1 MRYRQHTSAIAGR
14 WALTFLLL
22 AIIPGV
28 IFAQTV
34 FSFNVDNLESYTR
47 TGNWVWDIDNAGV
60 PFPPIA
66 DGSALTWNGTS
77 QHFYADMNVGP
88 MATPGHVTNITC
100 AVENTDVAATPAEVS
115 LVFTQPFQLVHFE
128 RINTVNEAL
137 PWNTPGQAGDRR
149 IYGNATGYLA
159 LNGTPK
165 LYVKNLTF
173 VITTPYP
180 SQAQIRS
187 LSPVFAGW
195 LGSIGTGAPQT
206 GYGYGDVDTAMSEV
220 NWAALFAASGY
231 KIDMPMLGIASEMSI
246 AKSWFDFTLNFDLGD
261 PARGSGSGQSFS
273 LPVPANLSFPDQNV
287 LVDLS
292 GGTNP
297 YAGLSTHYFYV
308 NEIPLVPGGA
318 LPGGLNSQAK
328 KYWKIGTTLDTF
340 VADISFTL
348 NQSDFASA
356 KGIADWVVL
365 HKPDGGAW
373 SIYPAMAIS
382 LPNTIKAL
390 GVTEANLN
398 DEFTVASSFDE
409 TLPITLSS
417 FTATVNSQNML
428 TLAWST
434 ASETSMQGYNVYYK
448 PAISNPE
455 MICLTPV
462 LIPAENSSSGSHYS
476 FVADDL
482 TEPGTYYF
490 WLEAISID
498 GSSEFFGPVNATLSA
513 TEVPPLPDRTQMSEA
528 WPNPFRI
535 GQQTN
540 IEVQMKAGESGS
552 VSIYNLLGQ
561 VVKSYSVKSGTQILN
576 WDGLDKRGNF
586 CASGVY
592 FYKLQS
598 PSISQTKK
606 MVIIR

>member
-1 MRYRQHTSAIAGR
+1 MRNRKTTTATAGR
-14 WALTFLLL
+14 WTLALLL
-22 AIIPGV
+22 FAIIPG
-28 IFAQTV
+28 IFFAQTV

-47 TGNWVWDIDNAGV
+47 TGNWVWDIDNPGV
-60 PFPPIA
+60 PFPPMA
-66 DGSALTWNGTS
+66 DGNPITWNNTS

-100 AVENTDVAATPAEVS
+100 VVENTDVAATPAEVS

-128 RINTVNEAL
+128 RINTVNESM
-137 PWNTPGQAGDRR
+137 PWNIPGQSGDRR

-187 LSPVFAGW
+187 LSPVFVGW
-195 LGSIGTGAPQT
+195 MGSIGTGAPQT
-206 GYGYGDVDTAMSEV
+206 GYGYGDVDTDMSDAD
-220 NWAALFAASGY
+220 WAALFASSGY

-246 AKSWFDFTLNFDLGD
+246 AQSWFDFTLNFDLGD
-261 PARGSGSGQSFS
+261 LARGSGSGQAFN

-292 GGTNP
+292 SGTNP
-297 YAGLSTHYFYV
+297 YAGLTTHYFYV
-308 NEIPLVPGGA
+308 NEIPLIPGGA

-328 KYWKIGTTLDTF
+328 KHWKIGTTLETF
-340 VADISFTL
+340 VADLSFTL
-348 NQSDFASA
+348 VQSDFASA

-365 HKPDGGAW
+365 HKPEGGAW
-373 SIYPAMAIS
+373 SIYPTMAIGG
-382 LPNTIKAL
+382 PNTIKAL

-409 TLPITLSS
+409 TLPITLAS
-417 FTATVNSQNML
+417 FTAVVNAQNLL
-428 TLAWST
+428 TIAWAT
-434 ASETSMQGYNVYYK
+434 ASETSMLGYNVYYK
-448 PAISNPE
+448 SSAANLD
-455 MICLTPV
+455 MICLNPV
-462 LIPAENSSSGSHYS
+462 VIPAENSSSGSQYS
-476 FVADDL
+476 FVASEL

-498 GSSEFFGPVNATLSA
+498 GSSEFYGPVNATLSVN
-513 TEVPPLPDRTQMSEA
+513 EVPPLPDRTQMSDA
-528 WPNPFRI
+528 WPNPFQI
-535 GQQTN
+535 GQHTN
-540 IEVQMKAGESGS
+540 IQVQMKAGETGA
-552 VSIYNLLGQ
+552 VNIYNLSGQ
-561 VVKSYSVKSGTQILN
+561 IVKSYSVTAGNQILN
-576 WDGLDKRGNF
+576 WDGLDNRGNY

-606 MVIIR
+606 LVIIK